1 MSLFS
6 VNEISE
12 LSAITWAR
20 HQELEKAKLEKN
32 IVPLLH
38 CILDSIDTE
47 KVKADLKD
55 RCQDYTHVKDLRVS
69 LCLLDLDFNGIP
81 VRKILKKT
89 TVLNRVANVL
99 YPGHFEVKAHYN
111 EKSVYLEA
119 NYFPK
124 LYLTHE
130 TVLPCLCDEGG
141 GDSPTCF
148 LCGSYTPHVVN
159 PEDTD
164 HASMPGLEMPQ
175 SYASQC
181 DLCELRAKKRRYSHS
196 SE

>member
-1 MSLFS
+1 MSLFNA
-6 VNEISE
+6 NEIAEMS
-12 LSAITWAR
+12 SMTWAR

-32 IVPLLH
+32 VVPLLH
-38 CILDSIDTE
+38 YILDSIDTE
-47 KVKADLKD
+47 KIRADLKE
-55 RCQDYTHVKDLRVS
+55 RCQDFMHVKDLRVS
-69 LCLLDLDFNGIP
+69 LCLLDLDFNNISI
-81 VRKILKKT
+81 RKLLKKT

-99 YPGHFEVKAHYN
+99 YPGHFEVKAYYN
-111 EKSVYLEA
+111 ETSVFLEA

-148 LCGSYTPHVVN
+148 LCGSYTPHVMN
-159 PEDTD
+159 PEDFD
-164 HASMPGLEMPQ
+164 YGSMPDLEMPQ
-175 SYASQC
+175 SAS
-181 DLCELRAKKRRYSHS
+181 KKRRYSYS